1 MDTKKLISDAKARF
15 AHNSAKV
22 YLKEKYESKLIIA
35 EQGGLWKADADTITI
50 LTALSNQFETKT
62 VLIDTFD
69 NPVTESICRKID
81 HILPQDDGGGPVQYK
96 FY

>member
-1 MDTKKLISDAKARF
+1 MESQQYYRLSELNKLFTNIQSQNNVAEI
-15 AHNSAKV
+15 
-22 YLKEKYESKLIIA
+22 LKEIYSEWFLY
-35 EQGGLWKADADTITI
+35 GH
-50 LTALSNQFETKT
+50 
-62 VLIDTFD
+62 TFD